1 MIKQCEVHR
10 GPLNHTSEAED
21 KGKTTWEK
29 INKKNEQIIIK
40 KQFIHLHPNRS
51 SCHLPPENYL
61 WTEQTYN
68 KHKCEVITN
77 S

>member
-1 MIKQCEVHR
+1 MASMKNYNSPTTKIKTIKQCEVHR
-10 GPLNHTSEAED
+10 GPLNHISEAED

-29 INKKNEQIIIK
+29 INNKNEQIIIK

-61 WTEQTYN
+61 
-68 KHKCEVITN
+68 
-77 S
+77 